1 MSRVDHVRKIRD
13 RKQRRDMGNQLPA
26 EELGLSL
33 VNLRFLETSLGKQL
47 QRAEMK
53 GTEVWRKL
61 SKSEVKRNE
70 VR

>member
-53 GTEVWRKL
+53 GIEVWRKL

>member
-1 MSRVDHVRKIRD
+1 LSRVDHVRKIRD

-53 GTEVWRKL
+53 GIEVWRKL

>member
-1 MSRVDHVRKIRD
+1 
-13 RKQRRDMGNQLPA
+13 MGNQLPA

-53 GTEVWRKL
+53 GIEVWRKL